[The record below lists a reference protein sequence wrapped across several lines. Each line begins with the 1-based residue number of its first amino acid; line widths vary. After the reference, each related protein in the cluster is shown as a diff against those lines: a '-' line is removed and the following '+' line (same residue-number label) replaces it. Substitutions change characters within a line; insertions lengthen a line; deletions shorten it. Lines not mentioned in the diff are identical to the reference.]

1 MVGSVVLTRKYLID
15 VGGWAAV
22 KEAAALQ
29 EAGKVIEVALHEA
42 GATSDKAE
50 LSGRLQLATGTVA
63 ARLTLSPRLSEV
75 ENHCPCRQ
83 SRERG
88 QICAHVL
95 ALGLAWIARQT
106 PTSTTASPTASRPT
120 ASPSSKPP
128 TTTAAAPK
136 PHISRIVPW
145 SDTAGDQRLTPAF
158 LLPLELAA
166 AWRERRLRVILE
178 AELPG
183 KGSIPWDA
191 ALKAHAQ
198 SQKQPPGNP
207 SAPLAIADGA
217 VDALRLI
224 EERHQGTIPG
234 IVLLDPAD
242 YDRFFESLI
251 GYSGVWLGKKSAIA
265 IRRSTTKP
273 KVQVTTQADGKMRI
287 EMLATAGP
295 SAQWLPSAR
304 GQWSY
309 DGQTLEQHPQRGP
322 ILQRLGTQPVI
333 LPASEVPHFLQLPS
347 LAEQVE
353 IELCPVSQ
361 KIEWRETK
369 PRLHA
374 RLDGSLATLTC
385 HLEARYEIP
394 SKGQPDSRSIL
405 LSAATFTAPRRDD
418 PARWLPAGPGLYLG
432 RDGGVE
438 EKARTSLTHAGF
450 IPLPR
455 HAELHQLAGESA
467 VIDFLADHLPTW
479 RRNWEIELT
488 PRLAAL
494 IGQCEVIAPRVE
506 VRSAGNE
513 WLSLET
519 QFRSGDGSVVLSAGE
534 VQQLLQTGRNH
545 KRLGNGKIALI
556 PAQAIGEWQEVL
568 TDCDSEAGL
577 GATRVHRR
585 FSPYLEQVLQEN
597 GLGPTPGDRRAW
609 TAPDRIA
616 APAPLPTLPPDLETI
631 LRPYQ
636 KEGVAWLHTLASA
649 GLSGILADE
658 MGLGKTLQVLAYLMV
673 RRNAAG
679 GTKLAPALVIAPTTL
694 LVNWQREAARFT
706 PALKTAVIHG
716 GERHA
721 LWDQLAGYDLLI
733 TSYALLRRDLEHYL
747 PVEFDAVI
755 LDEAQHIKNRF
766 SQNAQ
771 AVKELQARC
780 RMILTGTPLENSL
793 LDLWSMFD
801 FLMPGYLGPAKSFRD
816 RYETPIAKQNDGPAL
831 KRLRQ
836 RVHPFLLRRTKQEVA
851 KEIPEKIESL
861 TYCELTAEQ
870 REVYR
875 SVLEQGRREVFEHS
889 GKQGNAGRRTMA
901 MLTTL
906 TRLRQACCHLDLL
919 PLDRPEPWKEP
930 SAKLDALFE
939 LIDEAA
945 DGGHRILVFSQFVK
959 LLQLI
964 ALRLQTEKIAYCYL
978 DGSTRDRQAEI
989 DRFQTTPAIPLFLI
1003 SLKAGGTG
1011 LNLTA
1016 ADTVIHCDPWW
1027 NPAVED
1033 QATARAHRIGQ
1044 QRVVSSYKLIARDTV
1059 EEKIVQLQEKKKDL
1073 IAQTLLGEE
1082 ALLSHLTQQ
1091 EWEDLLAG

>member
-1 MVGSVVLTRKYLID
+1 MVGTVVLTRKYLID

-29 EAGKVIEVALHEA
+29 EAGKVIEVELR
-42 GATSDKAE
+42 DAE

-88 QICAHVL
+88 VICPHVL

-106 PTSTTASPTASRPT
+106 PASSTSLSRP
-120 ASPSSKPP
+120 AAPLSSKSPAM
-128 TTTAAAPK
+128 AAAPK
-136 PHISRIVPW
+136 PLVSRIVPW
-145 SDTAGDQRLTPAF
+145 SDTAGDERLTPSF

-178 AELPG
+178 ASLPG
-183 KGSIPWDA
+183 KGAVPWETA
-191 ALKAHAQ
+191 WKAQARTQ
-198 SQKQPPGNP
+198 QATNP
-207 SAPLAIADGA
+207 SAPIAVADGA

-234 IVLLDPAD
+234 IVLLDPAN
-242 YDRFFESLI
+242 YDRFFEALI
-251 GYSGVWLGKKSAIA
+251 GYPGVWLGKKSAVTVSRSA
-265 IRRSTTKP
+265 IKP
-273 KVQVTTQADGKMRI
+273 KVQVTTQADGKVRI
-287 EMLATAGP
+287 EMPAAADR
-295 SAQWLPSAR
+295 SSQWLLSAR
-304 GQWSY
+304 GQWRY
-309 DGQTLEQHPQRGP
+309 DGAVLEHHLQRNP
-322 ILQRLGTQPVI
+322 MLQRLGAQPVI
-333 LPASEVPHFLQLPS
+333 LPPGEVPHFLQLPS

-353 IELCPVSQ
+353 IELCPLSRQ
-361 KIEWRETK
+361 IEWREAK
-369 PRLHA
+369 PTVHA

-385 HLEARYEIP
+385 HLEARYPIEP
-394 SKGQPDSRSIL
+394 EGRAIL
-405 LSAATFTAPRRDD
+405 LSGAAFTAPRKDD
-418 PARWLPAGPGLYLG
+418 PARWMPAGPGLYLD
-432 RDGGVE
+432 RNGGAE
-438 EKARTSLTHAGF
+438 EKARASLNSAGF

-455 HAELHQLAGESA
+455 HAELHQISGENA

-506 VRSAGNE
+506 VRPAGNE

-519 QFRSGDGSVVLSAGE
+519 AFRSGDGSVVLSAGE

-545 KRLGNGKIALI
+545 KRLASGKIALI
-556 PAQAIGEWQEVL
+556 PTQAIGEWQEVL

-585 FSPYLEQVLQEN
+585 FSPYLEQVLQES
-597 GLGPTPGDRRAW
+597 GLGHGGTRAW
-609 TAPDRIA
+609 TAPDKIV
-616 APAPLPTLPPDLETI
+616 APADPLPALPPDLETV

-636 KEGVAWLHTLASA
+636 KEGVAWLHALASA

-673 RRNAAG
+673 RRKAG
-679 GTKLAPALVIAPTTL
+679 GAKPGPALVIAPTTL

-706 PALKTAVIHG
+706 PALKTIVIHG
-716 GERHA
+716 GERHGV
-721 LWDQLAGYDLLI
+721 WDKLADYDLLI

-747 PVEFDAVI
+747 PIEFDAVI

-771 AVKELQARC
+771 AVKELRARC

-816 RYETPIAKQNDGPAL
+816 RYEVPITKQRDGPAL

-851 KEIPEKIESL
+851 KEIPEKIESI

-919 PLDRPEPWKEP
+919 PLDRPNPWKEP

-964 ALRLQTEKIAYCYL
+964 ALRLQAEKTAYCYL

-989 DRFQTTPAIPLFLI
+989 DRFQNTPAIPVFLI

-1059 EEKIVQLQEKKKDL
+1059 EEKIVQLQERKKDL

-1082 ALLSHLTQQ
+1082 ALLSHLTQE